1 MKILFL
7 HGLESKPGGTKPG
20 YLSKAGHVVI
30 NPALPRSG
38 FEMSVKIAQDIIDTE
53 QPDIVVGS
61 SRGGAVAMAVNTLDA
76 PIVLIAPAWKRYLS
90 ESDIA
95 TWDIRCEPQ
104 KVIVLHSKDDD
115 VIPIEDSEEL
125 KNTYG
130 ISVMKVGTNHRMSD
144 NDALEALAD
153 VVTWLGKQ
161 VES

>member
-1 MKILFL
+1 
-7 HGLESKPGGTKPG
+7 
-20 YLSKAGHVVI
+20 
-30 NPALPRSG
+30 
-38 FEMSVKIAQDIIDTE
+38 
-53 QPDIVVGS
+53 
-61 SRGGAVAMAVNTLDA
+61 
-76 PIVLIAPAWKRYLS
+76 LIAPAWKRYLS